1 MNVVPPL
8 ASANHFNVGQNV
20 NIEYKV
26 NTLKKKENMEP
37 SKVIRCMNV
46 EWKENYTMT
55 VTGSLNQKKF
65 CVTDTL
71 MNTVKVLKGYAVFVV
86 HQSQNVVVDTC
97 RFI

>member
-1 MNVVPPL
+1 M
-8 ASANHFNVGQNV
+8 
-20 NIEYKV
+20 
-26 NTLKKKENMEP
+26 KKKEKMEP
-37 SKVIRCMNV
+37 SKAIRCMNV
-46 EWKENYTMT
+46 EWKESYMMI
-55 VTGSLNQKKF
+55 VIGSLNQKKF

>member
-1 MNVVPPL
+1 M
-8 ASANHFNVGQNV
+8 

-46 EWKENYTMT
+46 EWKENYTMI
-55 VTGSLNQKKF
+55 VIGSLNQKKF

-71 MNTVKVLKGYAVFVV
+71 RNTVQVLKGYAVFVV

-97 RFI
+97 WFI